1 MKRLFRVSIDIFS
14 SSIMPILS
22 FILLSLI
29 FDNRLI
35 NLFSLTYPLQCI
47 EGIIISIFGVGANI
61 CKYKENK
68 TSMDDN
74 GIFYGTIITIIITLL
89 FIFFRNEYIAFMN
102 LNCYIYNVFYIY
114 SILQI
119 FLRTILEL
127 VLNKL
132 YYTEQ
137 NKKANK
143 ITLVFNISYI
153 VLTFILAVI
162 SKNELITMS
171 FTSLTKNIS
180 KIDFKFNIIK
190 CLKYDSVSFI
200 SNVFYFIIYFFGFSN
215 AFVYGEE
222 YVLAI
227 SFVSIVTDMQWDI
240 DGSVKTVAKID
251 IAKNNFNYNYH
262 LKNAYILTF
271 FLILSVI
278 FMSVLL
284 YPIYNPNINIILI
297 FLSLHILDF
306 LITPLN
312 SIKLCILQLEYSK
325 IKTNINNF
333 ISYLMRTIIS
343 NLPTPFAVIIGQ
355 IASTSYDF
363 VFTQFM
369 YFKYKKIKSSKDMLV
384 LCQIVLVDNKF
395 DK

>member
-1 MKRLFRVSIDIFS
+1 
-14 SSIMPILS
+14 
-22 FILLSLI
+22 
-29 FDNRLI
+29 
-35 NLFSLTYPLQCI
+35 
-47 EGIIISIFGVGANI
+47 
-61 CKYKENK
+61 
-68 TSMDDN
+68 
-74 GIFYGTIITIIITLL
+74 
-89 FIFFRNEYIAFMN
+89 
-102 LNCYIYNVFYIY
+102 
-114 SILQI
+114 
-119 FLRTILEL
+119 
-127 VLNKL
+127 
-132 YYTEQ
+132 
-137 NKKANK
+137 
-143 ITLVFNISYI
+143 
-153 VLTFILAVI
+153 
-162 SKNELITMS
+162 
-171 FTSLTKNIS
+171 
-180 KIDFKFNIIK
+180 
-190 CLKYDSVSFI
+190 
-200 SNVFYFIIYFFGFSN
+200 
-215 AFVYGEE
+215 
-222 YVLAI
+222 
-227 SFVSIVTDMQWDI
+227 MQWDI

>member
-47 EGIIISIFGVGANI
+47 EGIIISIFVVGANI

-74 GIFYGTIITIIITLL
+74 GIFYGSIITIIITLL

-102 LNCYIYNVFYIY
+102 LNCDIYNVFYIY
-114 SILQI
+114 SVLQI

-171 FTSLTKNIS
+171 FTSLTMILFLIYVVVKNIS

-190 CLKYDSVSFI
+190 CLKYDSVSFT

-227 SFVSIVTDMQWDI
+227 SFVSIVTDIQWDI
-240 DGSVKTVAKID
+240 DGSIKTVAKID

-262 LKNAYILTF
+262 LKSAYILTL

-297 FLSLHILDF
+297 FLFLHILDF

-333 ISYLMRTIIS
+333 ISYLIRTIIS

-369 YFKYKKIKSSKDMLV
+369 YFKYKKIKSSKDM
-384 LCQIVLVDNKF
+384 F
-395 DK
+395 